1 MGEVFLAHQLSL
13 DRPVALKI
21 LSPHLAKNPPFVER
35 FLSESRAA
43 GKLSH
48 ENIVA
53 GLDAGESGGRY
64 YFVMEFVKGATL
76 QELIAREGPIPP
88 ARAFEIAKQIATGLR
103 HAHRHGLIHR
113 DIKPANVI
121 LTNENMA
128 KICDL
133 GLARELDTDTTLTLP
148 GTVQSSPAYASP
160 EQCRGDRELDHRTD
174 MYSLGV
180 TLFEM
185 LTGRRPFHAET
196 SGGLFIKH
204 ATETPPSPQSL
215 NPSLSSSAS
224 QLVLRLLRKDRKNR
238 FETYDELLEAIDAV
252 QKSKELPRRR
262 VPVALPGRGA
272 PPKRSS
278 WLGRAAVVL
287 LLLAGGAA
295 VFFVRGKLKNGE
307 DPSQGQVPAIDSQVE
322 GLIHSVA
329 GLERRLL
336 DRPSEIPTVRARW
349 KELGEQFRA
358 TRHFP
363 LVVQHQMEFEA
374 RVTEW
379 AESAARRALGE
390 ADRVWKSDRLGEA
403 LQVLRGFPQGFEGTQ
418 AQVRVADRASE
429 LAKGLE
435 DRLKE
440 GRESVK
446 SLLASGNVEGARR
459 ALEALR
465 SLVTVSIDGRAEFLH
480 SDYRDEH
487 EKLLAQLE
495 EATRKEKTKAEIDA
509 KLAAKAGAT
518 SSAPKIE
525 TVSPVPDFVRVLRS
539 RSQRT
544 DPGDRARAITS
555 LRAMAPRSSLA
566 RAALVFLS
574 HDERFWGLVGDRLKL
589 KTEHVDLDLE
599 GLAQGEEGK
608 NTVFQAHSGH
618 RVVLQ
623 KDGKISLNSGSWIV
637 PVSCELSRNL
647 PSPLLKVLEEYLAA
661 VALERADRLSP
672 AEHQGFF
679 VLLAKKSSE
688 VGERPKDALYLFALA
703 HADELLGQNA
713 RLDPEGVRLCHLECA
728 KKADL
733 WGPAPVVNRMALA
746 RLLLAPGESPDLRR
760 AQEAVLAAQDFPSRF
775 LSALALFREKEF
787 EPAAALA
794 LWKKLPGLVPDTPM
808 GKFCE
813 EVVERLKKAV
823 VCEGCAGQ
831 GKHPCKKCMASGIV
845 ECERCKGTGHV
856 KEGPDGVLTYTGVV
870 PCPGCKQKGK
880 FTCPICLGG
889 RIAKCE
895 KCDGKKTKKAL
906 AGSDYQVLVES
917 HLCSSCEGSGSVFS
931 RIAFPCPDCKGL
943 GRFASK

>member
-1 MGEVFLAHQLSL
+1 MGEVFLAHQISL

-21 LSPHLAKNPPFVER
+21 LSPRLAKNPSFVER
-35 FLSESRAA
+35 FLSEARAA

-64 YFVMEFVKGATL
+64 YFVMEYVEGATL
-76 QELIAREGPIPP
+76 QEVIGRDGPIPP
-88 ARAFEIAKQIATGLR
+88 GRAFEIAKQIATGLR

-121 LTNENMA
+121 LTPENVA

-160 EQCRGDRELDHRTD
+160 EQCRGERELDHRTD

-185 LTGRRPFHAET
+185 LTGNRPFHAET

-224 QLVLRLLRKDRKNR
+224 QLVLRLLKKDRKNR
-238 FETYDELLEAIDAV
+238 FETYDDLLEAIEAV

-262 VPVALPGRGA
+262 IPAALPGRGA
-272 PPKRSS
+272 PPKRSR
-278 WLGRAAVVL
+278 WLGRAAAIL
-287 LLLAGGAA
+287 LLLAAGAG
-295 VFFVRGKLKNGE
+295 VFIVRAKLRNAQ
-307 DPSQGQVPAIDSQVE
+307 DPSQGQAPAVDSQVE
-322 GLIHSVA
+322 SLVLKVA
-329 GLERRLL
+329 ALEKRLEEH
-336 DRPSEIPTVRARW
+336 PSEIPTVRARW

-363 LVVQHQMEFEA
+363 LVVQHQVEFEA

-379 AESAARRALGE
+379 AESAGRRALGE
-390 ADRVWKSDRLGEA
+390 TERLWKMDRLGEA

-418 AQVRVADRASE
+418 AQARVAARASE

-435 DRLKE
+435 DRLQN

-459 ALEALR
+459 ALETFR
-465 SLVTVSIDGRAEFLH
+465 SLVTVLIDGKAEFLQ

-487 EKLLAQLE
+487 EKLLAQIE
-495 EATRKEKTKAEIDA
+495 EATRKEQAKAEQDA
-509 KLAAKAGAT
+509 KLAAKAST
-518 SSAPKIE
+518 TPRAPKIE
-525 TVSPVPDFVRVLRS
+525 TVSSVPDYVRVLRS
-539 RSQRT
+539 RSQRS
-544 DPGDRARAITS
+544 DPGERARALTG

-566 RAALVFLS
+566 RAGLVFLT

-599 GLAQGEEGK
+599 GLAQSEEGK

-647 PSPLLKVLEEYLAA
+647 PSPVLKILEDYLAA
-661 VALERADRLSP
+661 VALERVDQLSP

-679 VLLAKKSSE
+679 VLLAKKSSDL
-688 VGERPKDALYLFALA
+688 GERPKDALTLFALA

-728 KKADL
+728 KKTDL

-746 RLLLAPGESPDLRR
+746 RLLLGPGDSPDLRR
-760 AQEAVLAAQDFPSRF
+760 AQEGVLAAQDFPSRF
-775 LSALALFREKEF
+775 LSALALLREKEF
-787 EPAAALA
+787 EPMAALA
-794 LWKKLPGLVPDTPM
+794 QWKKLPGMAPDTTT

-813 EVVERLKKAV
+813 EVVERLKKAL

-831 GKHPCKKCMASGIV
+831 GKYPCKKCMALGIV

-856 KEGPDGVLTYTGVV
+856 KEGPDGVLTYSGVV
-870 PCPGCKQKGK
+870 PCPACKQKGK
-880 FTCPICLGG
+880 LTCPICLGG

-895 KCDGKKTKKAL
+895 KCDGKKTKKVL
-906 AGSDYQVLVES
+906 AGSDYQDLVGS
-917 HLCSSCEGSGSVFS
+917 HLCSSCDGSGSVFS
-931 RIAFPCPDCKGL
+931 RIAFPCPECKGL
-943 GRFASK
+943 GRFPSK